1 MDDCGPLYNVRMKRG
16 QGYNSYIQEVRIDN
30 AVTITKLQDNARTA
44 SLTGS
49 DSETVTASLTTTASV
64 SNAPPKQGI
73 DMTDLIAVV
82 KEGLKTT
89 TAESPQQPKLPYLLK
104 LDPNA
109 RHNQTVTFSSKQVKS
124 VLEMNNAMGFNAS
137 AAIKATSLGPG
148 AEAGSSLAT
157 SNDLG
162 ANDVNFLVHVKVV
175 NEADDRKEEW
185 SFNEV
190 TGLNEVL
197 SDDKDTHTRSVEFTR
212 IYGDCFISD
221 FVEGGEMY
229 AWIGIKSLDR
239 KNSRQLALHASA
251 QLTPMALP
259 VQASGKMDMSQERS
273 RLFSQAT
280 TSIRIQW
287 RGGGQ
292 IKNHDFPWGM
302 DNLVLIANAFPSM
315 VAAKPAKI
323 RAVLTSYAALKSF
336 QDHRL
341 ANPRIPLP
349 LTYDHCAIYTST
361 LYEDFVAFQE
371 LCETLNDMIRVPQ
384 NYRNRDDDKTK
395 KDSQKMALQASVAAQ
410 VPGGGVEAGFEF
422 SRSGPRYS
430 VVAQTAVP
438 AGDDTE
444 TDRKTRPLMD
454 LDAILLDTTRRLA
467 SMDPDP
473 QKLSMM
479 RLLCRSSMIYIQ
491 EQAAALVVD
500 PERSI
505 TKHDEHGRHVYS
517 LPKYVCP
524 GVIQSILPVP
534 KYDDNSSSS
543 DWRVKDLA
551 DLSAAKNILSSPSN
565 YWWDVI
571 GEPLSQYKKYKHFAI
586 GNFDLEDEEFPQRIA
601 VQPFEAAWY
610 RGRRVKDSHNAIGGI
625 GLGYADNK
633 SVLNVNVK
641 TVEGNEI
648 RGLKNS
654 TTEEQGTMFANMY
667 VGCKPGPERWKQIDE
682 RGLAAA
688 PINRVHVYYL
698 PGTGRI
704 AGLEFLSDPS
714 LTDGNDA
721 LARATPVF
729 VHKAWEQGTNADS
742 VEAEKLLDRM
752 ECQALYPGDGLSG
765 DEIDKNWMFAGLVGA
780 FEKVGVLG
788 SVGSSTG
795 GRVLAKV
802 AVIWKRRPGSLN
814 TVANG

>member
-1 MDDCGPLYNVRMKRG
+1 MDDSGPLYNVRMKRG

-30 AVTITKLQDNARTA
+30 AVTITRLYENVPTSSVA
-44 SLTGS
+44 SS
-49 DSETVTASLTTTASV
+49 DAETVTAGPTTTNASL
-64 SNAPPKQGI
+64 SNAPSKQGPDI
-73 DMTDLIAVV
+73 ADLIAVV
-82 KEGLKTT
+82 KEGLKGP

-148 AEAGSSLAT
+148 AEAGASLAT
-157 SNDLG
+157 SGDLG

-175 NEADDRKEEW
+175 NEVDDRKEEW

-190 TGLNEVL
+190 ASLNGVL
-197 SDDKDTHTRSVEFTR
+197 GADKDTHTRSVEFTR

-251 QLTPMALP
+251 QLTPMGLP
-259 VQASGKMDMSQERS
+259 VQASGETNVSQERN

-323 RAVLTSYAALKSF
+323 RAVLTPYAALKSF

-361 LYEDFVAFQE
+361 LYEDFIAFHE
-371 LCETLNDMIRVPQ
+371 LCETLNDMIRSPQ
-384 NYRNRDDDKTK
+384 YYRNRDSDKTK
-395 KDSQKMALQASVAAQ
+395 KDSQKVTLQASFAAVAA
-410 VPGGGVEAGFEF
+410 GGGVEVG
-422 SRSGPRYS
+422 GS
-430 VVAQTAVP
+430 VRRNTEVVDTATP
-438 AGDDTE
+438 AGNDVAE
-444 TDRKTRPLMD
+444 SSGTDKKTRALMD
-454 LDAILLDTTRRLA
+454 LDAILSDSTRRLA
-467 SMDPDP
+467 NMDPEP
-473 QKLSMM
+473 HKLSMM

-505 TKHDEHGRHVYS
+505 TKHDEQGRHVYS

-534 KYDDNSSSS
+534 RYDDNSSGYE
-543 DWRVKDLA
+543 RVKELA
-551 DLSAAKNILSSPSN
+551 DLCAAKNILSSPSN
-565 YWWDVI
+565 YWWDVV
-571 GEPLSQYKKYKHFAI
+571 GESLSPYKRYEHFAI
-586 GNFDLEDEEFPQRIA
+586 GNFDLDDEEFPQRIA
-601 VQPFEAAWY
+601 VQPFEAGWY
-610 RGRRVKDSHNAIGGI
+610 QGRRLKDSHNAIGGI
-625 GLGYADNK
+625 GLGYADKK
-633 SVLNVNVK
+633 SVFNVNTK
-641 TVEGNEI
+641 TLEASDG
-648 RGLKNS
+648 RGLKHAS
-654 TTEEQGTMFANMY
+654 AEEQAVMFANMF
-667 VGCKPGPERWKQIDE
+667 VGSEPSPERWKQIEE
-682 RGLAAA
+682 RNLNAP
-688 PINRVHVYYL
+688 PINRANVYYL
-698 PGTGRI
+698 PGTCRI
-704 AGLEFLSDPS
+704 SGLEFLSDPNLADFNES
-714 LTDGNDA
+714 S
-721 LARATPVF
+721 ARATPVF
-729 VHKAWEQGTNADS
+729 VHKAWEQVANAGS
-742 VEAEKLLDRM
+742 VEVEKLLDKM

-765 DEIDKNWMFAGLVGA
+765 DDMDKNWMFAGLVGA
-780 FEKVGVLG
+780 FEKTGMPGSLG
-788 SVGSSTG
+788 GLKG

-802 AVIWKRRPGSLN
+802 AVIWKKRPG
-814 TVANG
+814 TI